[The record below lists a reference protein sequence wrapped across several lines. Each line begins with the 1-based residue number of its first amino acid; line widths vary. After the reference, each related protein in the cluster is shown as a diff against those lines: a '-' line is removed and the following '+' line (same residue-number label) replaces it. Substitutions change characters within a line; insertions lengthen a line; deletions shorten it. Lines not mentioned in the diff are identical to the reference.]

1 VGLSPSAA
9 VHNRLLASLP
19 PDALAALLPKL
30 SPIVL
35 TLRQNLYNPDAVI
48 EAVYFP
54 ASGMISLIANLDDGT
69 QAEVGIIGNEGM
81 LGTSVLS
88 GTDISFIEAMVQM
101 PGTLLRMTVRDFR
114 HEMEANTPFRAL
126 VLRYSEALQAQVMQT
141 AACNGRHGLEER
153 LARWL
158 LMAHDR
164 AGGDELPLTQEF
176 MAMMLGVYRPS
187 ISITAGA
194 LQRAGL
200 IRYSGG
206 RIAVLDRA
214 GLEAASCECY
224 VAVQRR
230 FSTLFGAPIR

>member
-101 PGTLLRMTVRDFR
+101 PGNLLRLTVRDFR
-114 HEMEANTPFRAL
+114 HEMEANTVSSARAP
-126 VLRYSEALQAQVMQT
+126 LQRGLAGPGHANGGMQWT
-141 AACNGRHGLEER
+141 A
-153 LARWL
+153 
-158 LMAHDR
+158 R
-164 AGGDELPLTQEF
+164 AGGAPRPLAADGT
-176 MAMMLGVYRPS
+176 RP
-187 ISITAGA
+187 
-194 LQRAGL
+194 
-200 IRYSGG
+200 
-206 RIAVLDRA
+206 
-214 GLEAASCECY
+214 
-224 VAVQRR
+224 RR
-230 FSTLFGAPIR
+230 R